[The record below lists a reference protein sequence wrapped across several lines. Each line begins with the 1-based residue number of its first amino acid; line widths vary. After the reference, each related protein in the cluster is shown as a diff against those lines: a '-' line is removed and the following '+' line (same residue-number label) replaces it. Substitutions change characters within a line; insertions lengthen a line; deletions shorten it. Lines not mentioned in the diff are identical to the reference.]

1 MVEYECFRC
10 GYITNLRGNL
20 KHHLNRKN
28 ICKTI
33 DEDISIELIKKHY
46 GFDEPLQIT
55 PNHSKITPNCSKSLQ
70 NDPPNNSKSL
80 QNWQKITPNNSKS
93 LQNLN
98 KQNICEFC
106 EKSFSR
112 KDNLTKHLKTC
123 KKKKESESLI
133 LHQHSEFLEMKKEIE
148 ELKKYKTNIQNQN
161 NTTNNINN
169 GNIININN
177 YGNENLNHLRTR
189 DFLKLFD
196 GIFGA
201 VPKLIEKIHF
211 DNKHPENKNI
221 KYTNKKLPF
230 IKVVKDNKWQ
240 LVNKKPELLD
250 LIDSKCY
257 MLKEKYYEIIN
268 KDNHNISDVQRS
280 RIDSY
285 FKKYQEDDKKVM
297 LDLINRTELVL
308 LNNSKKI

>member
-10 GYITNLRGNL
+10 GYMTNLRGNL
-20 KHHLNRKN
+20 KQHLNRKN

-46 GFDEPLQIT
+46 ELENNTQDT
-55 PNHSKITPNCSKSLQ
+55 PKLHQTSTKIHQ
-70 NDPPNNSKSL
+70 NDEKNIHQNPPKMAKKSTKIHQNPPKNYICKFCNNNFTRSDSL
-80 QNWQKITPNNSKS
+80 NRHYN
-93 LQNLN
+93 
-98 KQNICEFC
+98 
-106 EKSFSR
+106 R
-112 KDNLTKHLKTC
+112 C
-123 KKKKESESLI
+123 KLKKESESLI
-133 LHQHSEFLEMKKEIE
+133 LHQHSDFVEMKKEIE

-161 NTTNNINN
+161 NNTTNNNNINN

-230 IKVVKDNKWQ
+230 IKVVKDKKWQ
-240 LVNKKPELLD
+240 LINKKPELLD
-250 LIDSKCY
+250 LIDSKYY
-257 MLKEKYYEIIN
+257 MLKEKYFEIIN
-268 KDNHNISDVQRS
+268 KGNHNISDVQRS

-285 FKKYQEDDKKVM
+285 FKKYQEDDKKIM